1 MTMSKNSFMNI
12 THPKSVYKGEM
23 FLHTIFESSN
33 YLPQQMWLYIYY
45 SLISTIS
52 TTFILKNKFK
62 KSFIILFS
70 LLILYI
76 SLFPQHFD
84 NTPAWATQGSILS
97 LIIGNLI
104 FYKDRIHIKLITS
117 IISILLIFITDYLG
131 YYIVVVLFNNKENY
145 LKEPYVYLIS
155 SVIIIFFNS
164 LFILLWNKLYRK
176 NVDNFFKNNIV
187 FFILLIT
194 IEIMFISFWLIDH
207 ESIWQYLPYDFKNT
221 NRIFIYLYIFMFIV
235 LDCIIF
241 YFTKSSSL
249 YAKIKTKNEMLEYQ
263 NELQGEYYE
272 KMLENYDKTAKLRHD
287 INNLVQV
294 INVQLFQNTVE
305 SHEKAKEIANGISDI
320 MESTKS
326 HKFCNNRIVNAV
338 LFDKTTIAEKDG
350 INIID
355 NIILDDNI
363 SITDFDI
370 CRIFINLLDNSIN
383 ALKNYNDNDK
393 IIFISC
399 KKDNNN
405 IYIKCE
411 NKFSENNK
419 KFKKNSELHGY
430 GLKIVKDIA
439 QKYDGDLII
448 DIQDSTYK
456 TLVVLKTE

>member
-221 NRIFIYLYIFMFIV
+221 NRSFIYLYIFMFIV

-241 YFTKSSSL
+241 YFTKSSSS
-249 YAKIKTKNEMLEYQ
+249 YEKIKAKNEMLEYQ
-263 NELQGEYYE
+263 NKLQTEYYE

-294 INVQLFQNTVE
+294 INVQLSQNTVE

-350 INIID
+350 IKIID

-399 KKDNNN
+399 KKNNNN

>member
-1 MTMSKNSFMNI
+1 MYM
-12 THPKSVYKGEM
+12 Y
-23 FLHTIFESSN
+23 
-33 YLPQQMWLYIYY
+33 
-45 SLISTIS
+45 
-52 TTFILKNKFK
+52 
-62 KSFIILFS
+62 IILF
-70 LLILYI
+70 
-76 SLFPQHFD
+76 
-84 NTPAWATQGSILS
+84 
-97 LIIGNLI
+97 
-104 FYKDRIHIKLITS
+104 
-117 IISILLIFITDYLG
+117 
-131 YYIVVVLFNNKENY
+131 V
-145 LKEPYVYLIS
+145 
-155 SVIIIFFNS
+155 
-164 LFILLWNKLYRK
+164 
-176 NVDNFFKNNIV
+176 
-187 FFILLIT
+187 
-194 IEIMFISFWLIDH
+194 
-207 ESIWQYLPYDFKNT
+207 
-221 NRIFIYLYIFMFIV
+221 V
-235 LDCIIF
+235 LDCIII
-241 YFTKSSSL
+241 YFTKSSSS
-249 YAKIKTKNEMLEYQ
+249 YEKIKAKNEMLEYQ
-263 NELQGEYYE
+263 NKLQTEYYE

-294 INVQLFQNTVE
+294 INIQLSQNTVE

-326 HKFCNNRIVNAV
+326 YKFCNNRIVNAV

-350 INIID
+350 IKIID